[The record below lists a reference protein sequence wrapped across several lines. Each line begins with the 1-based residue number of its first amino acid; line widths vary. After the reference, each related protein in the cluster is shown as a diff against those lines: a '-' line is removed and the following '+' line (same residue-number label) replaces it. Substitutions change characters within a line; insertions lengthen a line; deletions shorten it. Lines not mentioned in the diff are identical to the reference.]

1 MQLNDTHPSVAILE
15 LMRLLVDKEGLD
27 WEPAW
32 ETTVKVFG
40 YTNHTILPEALEEWP
55 VSLFGRVLP
64 RHLQIAYEINR
75 RFLEL
80 AKSRWPG
87 DTERLRRMSLFN
99 GDGGEEAAHVP
110 PCHRG
115 QPLSKRRFRAPH

>member
-87 DTERLRRMSLFN
+87 TQSGCGACRCSMKTGKKSCACPTLPSW
-99 GDGGEEAAHVP
+99 AAT
-110 PCHRG
+110 R
-115 QPLSKRRFRAPH
+115 